1 MRRSKLIGLILGT
14 SLVFSGLAGSANA
27 QTNNSNTSGSNL
39 SNITGS
45 NLSNITGTNV
55 FDGAP
60 MFFNTGGLN
69 PQLIESGEQLAD
81 QLTDAYVAC
90 NSCGCSDNTC
100 ELRGFLLG
108 QGPAKPAP
116 TQTSYNPEKC
126 EKLNSLLRES
136 DALLEKVDQQ
146 VETIKASVAN
156 RTW

>member
-14 SLVFSGLAGSANA
+14 SLVFSGLAGSAKANM
-27 QTNNSNTSGSNL
+27 NNSNTSGSNL
-39 SNITGS
+39 SNVTGS

-69 PQLIESGEQLAD
+69 PQLIETGEQLAD

-100 ELRGFLLG
+100 ELRCFLLG

-116 TQTSYNPEKC
+116 TQASHNPEKC